1 MTEYELYSYKSR
13 YAYHICSHKP
23 KCVQLYVIKMNSGKY
38 SREFSINLENLKYY
52 KIIKKN

>member
-1 MTEYELYSYKSR
+1 MREYELYSYKSR
-13 YAYHICSHKP
+13 YAYHICSYKH